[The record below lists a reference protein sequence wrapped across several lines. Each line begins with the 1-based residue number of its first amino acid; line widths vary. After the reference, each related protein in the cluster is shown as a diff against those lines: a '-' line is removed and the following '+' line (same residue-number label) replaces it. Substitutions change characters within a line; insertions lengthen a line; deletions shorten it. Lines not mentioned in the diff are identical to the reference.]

1 MNMNKTVKRAL
12 ALMLA
17 MLMLVT
23 VFAACGNDSGNSSGS
38 SSEESGQSS
47 EASNSGTEESSDVG
61 GEDEEPTD
69 TGWTIPSIDSD
80 DYDEISDYYYE
91 FNLSEFHELCE
102 AYAAEIEDQNRRW
115 ALEALAEAKLMA
127 SGVMQPTRCNGGQY
141 QISAVAPGS
150 VTSNGW
156 GSDDRRYQYALITDK
171 VLKTEDRDALKKL
184 LNEKRGTGEYRA
196 AATEYLTSH
205 GYQLKDSLNL
215 AFGEMPTTYDMVNTS
230 RAGDATYSIGSVDS
244 LLYYDGEDRE
254 LFALAESYD
263 VSEDG
268 LTYTFHI
275 RKGVK
280 WVDSQGRE
288 VGDVIADD
296 WVAGM
301 QHMLDSQAGLET
313 LFIGYVV
320 GVGDYVDGKCDI
332 DGVGIKAIDDYT
344 LEYTL
349 EKKTPYFTS
358 MLHYG
363 ISLPLSR
370 SYYTS
375 QGGKFGDDFDDADEN
390 YMYGRDPDH
399 IAYCGPFLIT
409 NVTENNSI
417 TYKANP
423 LYWDAENV
431 TIKSMSYLFNDGSDP
446 TKGYNDVKAR
456 TIDNYGINSS
466 TLVMAKEEKMDG
478 DEKSVFDTYVYV
490 SATGS
495 ASYFNFLNINR
506 AAWANSNNASDAV
519 SKQTDE
525 QKEVTH
531 AAMNNVHF
539 RRALVTSVDRVS
551 WNAQTV
557 GDTLAPLSLRNSY
570 TPGTFC
576 QLTEDVT
583 IDVNGESM
591 TFPAGTDYGK
601 ILQAGLDA
609 EGFKITV
616 YKEDP
621 SAENGVGTGDG
632 FDGWYDPAYAL
643 SELNIAIEELAT
655 AGVTVDESNPIQ
667 VDLPCPTYDTNRNNQ
682 KNSMKQ
688 SIEKA
693 LEGKVIV
700 NLVSCDNS
708 DAWMY
713 SGYWTDYGYQ
723 ANYELFDLSG
733 WGPDYQDPCSY
744 LDAMLPDYSGYMAK
758 CIGLF

>member
-1 MNMNKTVKRAL
+1 MNKTVKRAL

-38 SSEESGQSS
+38 SSEESSQSS
-47 EASNSGTEESSDVG
+47 EASNSSTEESSDVG

-156 GSDDRRYQYALITDK
+156 GSDDSRYQYALITDK

-254 LFALAESYD
+254 LPALAESYD

-506 AAWANSNNASDAV
+506 AAWANSNNAADAV

-539 RRALVTSVDRVS
+539 RRALACSVDRVT
-551 WNAQTV
+551 WNAQNV
-557 GDTLAPLSLRNSY
+557 GDDIAELCLRNTY
-570 TPGTFC
+570 TPATFVT
-576 QLTEDVT
+576 LSEDVT
-583 IDVNGESM
+583 VPVNGVDT

-601 ILQAGLDA
+601 IMQAQLDA
-609 EGFKITV
+609 DGVKITV
-616 YKEDP
+616 YKDDP
-621 SAENGVGTGDG
+621 NAENGRGTGDG
-632 FDGWYDPAYAL
+632 FDGWFNVEYAQ
-643 SELNIAIEELAT
+643 SELEIALEELA
-655 AGVTVDESNPIQ
+655 ANGITVDESNPVHLDFVYPSQSPTRTNAVNAFKQQ
-667 VDLPCPTYDTNRNNQ
+667 VE
-682 KNSMKQ
+682 KN
-688 SIEKA
+688 
-693 LEGKVIV
+693 LGGKVIID
-700 NLVSCDNS
+700 LVDCPDNKVWY
-708 DAWMY
+708 AT
-713 SGYWTDYGYQ
+713 GYNIERGYE
-723 ANYELFDLSG
+723 ANYDLFDLSG
-733 WGPDYQDPCSY
+733 WSPDYQDPCSY
-744 LDAMLPDYSGYMAK
+744 VDTFLPNYNGYMTK
-758 CIGLF
+758 CIGIY